1 MLLGVLGGGQ
11 LGRMLALAAAPL
23 GVRVRCYDPD
33 PDACA
38 GDVCE
43 LRTGAWTDQAALTAF
58 ATGCDAI
65 TFEFENVPLTAVH
78 AAQRCAPLSPPAIA
92 LETGQDRLREKS
104 LFVQAGLHVHPFANA
119 ESEHELQ
126 AAVARIGTP
135 CVIKTRR
142 GGYDGKGQI
151 VLRDAARASE
161 AWRSLGGVPLLVEAF
176 VPFERELSLIAAR
189 GRDGSFAAYPLT
201 QNRHERGMLRESI
214 APAPDVSESIAND
227 AEQHMHELMNRLAY
241 VGVLAIEFFVVR
253 DQGSLKLLANEM
265 APRVHN
271 SGHWTMDAGITSQ
284 FEQHV
289 RAVIGLPLGPT
300 HPATPCAMVNL
311 IGANPQ
317 PAEVLALPGAK
328 LHLYGKQSRANR
340 KIGHVNIAGKPGEST
355 TALAASIARLQ
366 QIAVACDIAP

>member
-43 LRTGAWTDQAALTAF
+43 LRTGAWTDETALTAF
-58 ATGCDAI
+58 AAGCDAI
-65 TFEFENVPLTAVH
+65 TFEFENVPLSAVH
-78 AAQRCAPLSPPAIA
+78 MTQRAAPLSPPALA
-92 LETGQDRLREKS
+92 LETGQDRLLEKR
-104 LFVQAGLHVHPFANA
+104 LFAQAGLNVHPYANA
-119 ESEHELQ
+119 ESQTDLL
-126 AAVARIGTP
+126 AAVASLGTP

-151 VLRDAARASE
+151 VLRDAARAAD
-161 AWRSLGGVPLLVEAF
+161 AWDTLGRVPLLVESF

-214 APAPDVSESIAND
+214 APAPDVSD
-227 AEQHMHELMNRLAY
+227 AITSDAVQHMHELMNRLAY

-253 DQGSLKLLANEM
+253 SGDSLTLLANEM

-289 RAVIGLPLGPT
+289 RAVMGLPLGPSQ
-300 HPATPCAMVNL
+300 PVAPCAMVNL
-311 IGANPQ
+311 IGANPK
-317 PAEVLALPGAK
+317 PADVLAVPAAK

-340 KIGHVNIAGKPGEST
+340 KIGHVNIIARPGET
-355 TALAASIARLQ
+355 HAALVPHLAQLQRIAA
-366 QIAVACDIAP
+366 ACDAIT

>member
-43 LRTGAWTDQAALTAF
+43 LRTGAWTDHTALTAF

-65 TFEFENVPLTAVH
+65 TFEFENVPLAAVH
-78 AAQRCAPLSPPAIA
+78 TAQRCAPLSPPAIA
-92 LETGQDRLREKS
+92 LETGQDRLREKT
-104 LFVQAGLHVHPFANA
+104 LFVEAGLHVHPYANA
-119 ESEHELQ
+119 ESEQELCD
-126 AAVARIGTP
+126 AVARIGTP

-142 GGYDGKGQI
+142 GGYDGKGQL
-151 VLRDAARASE
+151 VLRDASRARE
-161 AWRSLGGVPLLVEAF
+161 AWHTLGCVPLLVEAF

-189 GRDGSFAAYPLT
+189 SRDGSFASYPLT

-214 APAPDVSESIAND
+214 APAPDVSEAIASD
-227 AEQHMHELMNRLAY
+227 AAQHMHELMNRLAY

-253 DQGSLKLLANEM
+253 HEGSLKLLANEM

-289 RAVIGLPLGPT
+289 RAVMGLPLGPT
-300 HPATPCAMVNL
+300 QPVAHCAMVNL
-311 IGANPQ
+311 IGANPSRTD
-317 PAEVLALPGAK
+317 VLAVPGAK

-340 KIGHVNIAGKPGEST
+340 KIGHVN
-355 TALAASIARLQ
+355 LAANPGSDLASLAAPMARLQ
-366 QIAVACDIAP
+366 HIAATCDLAS

>member
-43 LRTGAWTDQAALTAF
+43 LRSGSWTDDHALTAF
-58 ATGCDAI
+58 ASGCDAI
-65 TFEFENVPLTAVH
+65 TFEFENVPLTAVNI
-78 AAQRCAPLSPPAIA
+78 AQRSAPLSPPALA
-92 LETGQDRLREKS
+92 LETGQDRLLEKR
-104 LFVQAGLHVHPFANA
+104 LFAQAGLNVHPYANA
-119 ESEHELQ
+119 ESESDLLT
-126 AAVARIGTP
+126 AVATLGTP

-151 VLRDAARASE
+151 VLRDPSLIAD
-161 AWRSLGGVPLLVEAF
+161 AWRSLGGVPLLVESF

-201 QNRHERGMLRESI
+201 QNRHERGILRESV
-214 APAPDVSESIAND
+214 APAPGVSDAIASE
-227 AEQHMHELMNRLAY
+227 AAQHMHELMNRLTY

-253 DQGSLKLLANEM
+253 TGGSLTLLANEM

-289 RAVIGLPLGPT
+289 RAVMGLPLGPT
-300 HPATPCAMVNL
+300 HPATSCAMVNL
-311 IGANPQ
+311 IGTNPN
-317 PAEVLALPGAK
+317 AADVLTIPGAR

-340 KIGHVNIAGKPGEST
+340 KIGHINITADQGNDDA
-355 TALAASIARLQ
+355 ALAQRISHLQRIA
-366 QIAVACDIAP
+366 AACDTTC

>member
-43 LRTGAWTDQAALTAF
+43 LRTGAWTDENALAAF

-65 TFEFENVPLTAVH
+65 TFEFENVPLRAVH
-78 AAQRCAPLSPPAIA
+78 IAQRAAPLSPPAVA
-92 LETGQDRLREKS
+92 LETGQDRLLEKR
-104 LFVQAGLHVHPFANA
+104 LFAQAGLNVHPYANA
-119 ESEHELQ
+119 ESQADLL
-126 AAVARIGTP
+126 AAVAGLGTP

-151 VLRDAARASE
+151 VLRDAALAAD
-161 AWRSLGGVPLLVEAF
+161 AWDTLGRVPLLVESF

-214 APAPDVSESIAND
+214 APAPDVSD
-227 AEQHMHELMNRLAY
+227 AITSDAVQHMHELMNRLAY

-253 DQGSLKLLANEM
+253 SGDSLTLLANEM

-289 RAVIGLPLGPT
+289 RAVMGLPLGPSQ
-300 HPATPCAMVNL
+300 PVAPCAMVNL
-311 IGANPQ
+311 IGANPK
-317 PAEVLALPGAK
+317 PADVLAMPAAK

-340 KIGHVNIAGKPGEST
+340 KIGHVNIIARPGET
-355 TALAASIARLQ
+355 HAALVPHLAQLQRIAA
-366 QIAVACDIAP
+366 ACDAIT